1 MDKPL
6 NPHEEQLLNA
16 LDFGSPPPEG
26 FFARFKEIFE
36 VQEALDH
43 LPVLQVPEWLTEF
56 MEERIQSDVF
66 HSIFLNTLNVEDVL
80 TAAASFTRQY
90 LPPTFA
96 LPERIM
102 EDFETQQILSSLP
115 ALKAPQGFAKRLVA
129 HIQEDQIRENL
140 QQLKAKAPEG
150 LASRIVERIQDDVLT
165 QSLQQLK
172 VQAPEG
178 FAAMVLERIQ
188 DGVLTQSL
196 QQLKIKAPEGFAAR
210 VTQRIQE
217 DLLSETLKTLKVKAP
232 EGLAS
237 RIVERI
243 QDDVLAQSLQQL
255 KVQAPEGFAS
265 KVLQHIQT
273 QSEQDMKN
281 ALQSLPEMTV
291 PEGFSLAMA
300 QSIQASAFQEELS
313 GLKIKAPQGFAN
325 RIMEHMQQRSEQE
338 TSALLKKLP
347 VVQAP
352 EGFAA
357 HVTSRIVKDAHAQ
370 EAHNPAPLYLVGL
383 ALLAAAFALFSFALP
398 SMQVGV
404 GVLLDLAR
412 NISAPAVAVMGILAL
427 VSLFALFSKV
437 KFTPQITYAAFAI
450 SMLTVYPNVQSAFG
464 PATITPQQE
473 VASVVR
479 VGGDVV
485 VRGHVKG
492 DVVALGGDITLV
504 QGAKV
509 EGRTVSLLGDVKTD
523 PGIQVSAPPTAI
535 LGRVNGELPLQKT
548 VLPSVG
554 VASAF
559 VPLMDLMKSEYW
571 PAFYFAFLCIFTLL
585 VYQSGHGTALVRQ
598 SLREPNRNLALGYV
612 AFLLTLP
619 VLLISTLVGN
629 GVLLGL
635 GIALLVAL
643 TAGLSISLLLLGAS
657 VTMRTGRQSHP
668 VTFALIGLAVYL
680 VLLVFPAV
688 ATVTWF
694 AGGCYGLGV
703 LLNYVRKTNVTHL
716 KAA

>member
-6 NPHEEQLLNA
+6 NAHEEQLLNA

-26 FFARFKEIFE
+26 FFARFKELFE
-36 VQEALDH
+36 VQEALDR
-43 LPVLQVPEWLTEF
+43 LPVLHVPAWLTEF
-56 MEERIQSDVF
+56 MEERIHSDLF

-80 TAAASFTRQY
+80 TTASSFTRQY
-90 LPPTFA
+90 LPPTYT

-102 EDFETQQILSSLP
+102 EDFEAQQILSSLP
-115 ALKAPQGFAKRLVA
+115 ALKAPQGFASLMVA
-129 HIQEDQIRENL
+129 RIQEDQFRGQMQQLKVQAPQGLASRIVERIQEDRLNENL
-140 QQLKAKAPEG
+140 QHLKVRAPEG
-150 LASRIVERIQDDVLT
+150 FASRIVERIQDDVLT
-165 QSLQQLK
+165 QNLQHLK
-172 VQAPEG
+172 V
-178 FAAMVLERIQ
+178 
-188 DGVLTQSL
+188 
-196 QQLKIKAPEGFAAR
+196 KAPEGFASR
-210 VTQRIQE
+210 IVERIQE
-217 DLLSETLKTLKVKAP
+217 DLLSENLRQLKVKAP
-232 EGLAS
+232 EGFAS

-243 QDDVLAQSLQQL
+243 QDDVLTENLQQL
-255 KVQAPEGFAS
+255 KVQAPGGFAGQ
-265 KVLQHIQT
+265 VLQHIQT
-273 QSEQDMKN
+273 RSEQEMQQ
-281 ALQSLPEMTV
+281 ALQNLPEM
-291 PEGFSLAMA
+291 
-300 QSIQASAFQEELS
+300 
-313 GLKIKAPQGFAN
+313 KAPQGFSQAMAQRIQEAALKEELSDLKVKVPAGFAN
-325 RIMEHMQQRSEQE
+325 RTLQHMEARSEQE
-338 TSALLKKLP
+338 TSAVLKSLP

-357 HVTSRIVKDAHAQ
+357 HVASRIVRDAHAQ
-370 EAHNPAPLYLVGL
+370 ETHNPAPLYLVGM
-383 ALLAAAFALFSFALP
+383 ALLAAAFALFSFVFP
-398 SMQVGV
+398 NVQVGV
-404 GVLLDLAR
+404 SVLLDLAS
-412 NISAPAVAVMGILAL
+412 NISAPAIGVMVILA
-427 VSLFALFSKV
+427 VISLFGLFSKV
-437 KFTPQITYAAFAI
+437 KFTPQITYAAFTIA
-450 SMLTVYPNVQSAFG
+450 MLAVYPNVQSAFG
-464 PATITPQQE
+464 PATVTPQQE

-485 VRGHVKG
+485 VRGHVTG

-509 EGRTVSLLGDVKTD
+509 DGRTVSLLGDVKAD
-523 PGIQVSAPPTAI
+523 PGVEASVAPTAI

-619 VLLISTLVGN
+619 VLLVSNLVGN

-635 GIALLVAL
+635 SIALLVAL
-643 TAGLSISLLLLGAS
+643 TAGLSISLLLLGAA
-657 VTMRTGRQSHP
+657 VTVRLRKQSHP

-680 VLLVFPAV
+680 VLLTFPAV